1 MNNEKNKN
9 KNVASMY
16 EELESDKLENVFAGI
31 GPDPIGPVPLPSQGV
46 LAVSNPPIPMYQ
58 KMEHL
63 DEKSNRH
70 LSKSTVSKAPALEA
84 NEEFSTRSCFGPY
97 PETPFWV

>member
-31 GPDPIGPVPLPSQGV
+31 GPVPIGPVLIGPVPLPSQGV
-46 LAVSNPPIPMYQ
+46 LAVSNPPIPMDQ

-63 DEKSNRH
+63 GE
-70 LSKSTVSKAPALEA
+70 KSTVSEALALEA

-97 PETPFWV
+97 RETPFWV

>member
-31 GPDPIGPVPLPSQGV
+31 ENVFGIGPVPLGPVPLPSQGV
-46 LAVSNPPIPMYQ
+46 LAVSNPPIPMDQ

-63 DEKSNRH
+63 GE
-70 LSKSTVSKAPALEA
+70 KSTVSEALALEA

>member
-46 LAVSNPPIPMYQ
+46 LAVSNPPIPMDQ

-63 DEKSNRH
+63 GE
-70 LSKSTVSKAPALEA
+70 KSTVSEALALEA